1 MKKTMYALIAF
12 SASYLFF
19 EQSLGLNTLIF
30 SLLILLITFL
40 DKNEDKKLS
49 TFLLTSIVLLA
60 SSVSVFLYSN
70 FLSIL
75 AFWLALFVHI
85 SFVHDKKL
93 SFVTG
98 CLSTFINVLASVVY
112 FVEKITEKMMKSKPN
127 SKKKE
132 KYGVLAY
139 IVPLILVVVFFLFY
153 RSINEDF
160 KNLTDKINLDFI
172 SWPWL
177 WFTLLCFVLVFPLF
191 HYQKFQFLSNFES
204 RFPKLVSRPI
214 TNSFFNMLMNLRT
227 EYMAAIISFVAL
239 NILLLTVNFLDIA
252 YLYLKIKG
260 SAQMSM
266 SESVHHGVGNLIW
279 SVIFAI
285 AVVLLF
291 YRGRVNFLSS
301 KVLFA
306 LASLWV
312 IQNAFLV
319 FSTAYRNYLYVE
331 NWGLTYKRIGVF
343 IYLFLTI
350 IGLAITLV
358 KIKNRIN
365 NWHLIRQFNWSAF
378 VFLVVCSLINW
389 NKLVVGSQVSVSKK
403 FNRPV
408 DCNYLYSL
416 SPTSFTYIGKNSD
429 CDELDERFIVK
440 SQNFIKE
447 YNRRDW
453 QSFVWRDYIT
463 YHKLN
468 TP

>member
-1 MKKTMYALIAF
+1 MKKTMYTLIAF

-30 SLLILLITFL
+30 SLLILLITAL
-40 DKNEDKKLS
+40 DKNEDKKS
-49 TFLLTSIVLLA
+49 SIFLLTSIVLLA
-60 SSVSVFLYSN
+60 SSISVFLYSN

-75 AFWLALFVHI
+75 TFWLALFVHI

-93 SFVTG
+93 SFLTG

-139 IVPLILVVVFFLFY
+139 IVPLILVVIFFLFY

-177 WFTLLCFVLVFPLF
+177 WFTLLCFVLVFPMF
-191 HYQKFQFLSNFES
+191 HYQKFEFLSRFEN

-252 YLYLKIKG
+252 YLYLKIEG

-365 NWHLIRQFNWSAF
+365 NWHLIRQFTWSAF
-378 VFLVVCSLINW
+378 VFLVICSLVNW
-389 NKLVVGSQVSVSKK
+389 NKLVVDSQIVVSKK

-429 CDELDERFIVK
+429 CDELDERFIEK
-440 SQNFIKE
+440 SQNFIEE

-453 QSFVWRDYIT
+453 QSFVWRDYVT
-463 YHKLN
+463 YKKIKDN
-468 TP
+468 